1 MKGVTEKLLVSVAV
15 WEEWDPDIWRPAFP
29 DLWRTA
35 PPTQRPV
42 FLQDFDHS
50 LNGATPQALH
60 SQKTTT
66 SSPPGLRPQ
75 FLQDFDPSLNR
86 TTSLVPTGLQPQF
99 QQDYDLRPN
108 RTTPPVSTG
117 LRPQSQLN
125 YDLGPNRITS
135 LVSIQDYDLSP
146 NSLKIKTI
154 ICVQS
159 PPSFCSCSPS
169 PWQCSSLSPFSS
181 SVTLGTV
188 FTRNSIF

>member
-1 MKGVTEKLLVSVAV
+1 MYTLYEYIAFNYYTEKFNLKFVFLLTVWFAKDWSLDLPNFLTAQNTDMKGVTEKLLVSVAV

-60 SQKTTT
+60 SQKTKT

-99 QQDYDLRPN
+99 QQDYDLSPN

-117 LRPQSQLN
+117 LRPRSQ
-125 YDLGPNRITS
+125 
-135 LVSIQDYDLSP
+135 QDYDPCLYTGLRP
-146 NSLKIKTI
+146 
-154 ICVQS
+154 QS
-159 PPSFCSCSPS
+159 QQFK
-169 PWQCSSLSPFSS
+169 
-181 SVTLGTV
+181 
-188 FTRNSIF
+188 N